1 MARTIWSL
9 DEELAQILVAM
20 RQSVMGRPQPYYH
33 QAITQPMRQVLR
45 KILQCPY
52 QGLMKRMYL
61 ESKAVKL
68 ITLHL
73 QQCQEQSIEPLSNL
87 SDSERI
93 YQTKDILLSNL
104 ESPPS
109 LIKLARRVGIND
121 FKLKR
126 GFRQIFG
133 TSAFQYLHDY
143 RLEKAQQLLA
153 TGKRK

>member
-73 QQCQEQSIEPLSNL
+73 QQCQE
-87 SDSERI
+87 
-93 YQTKDILLSNL
+93 
-104 ESPPS
+104 
-109 LIKLARRVGIND
+109 
-121 FKLKR
+121 
-126 GFRQIFG
+126 
-133 TSAFQYLHDY
+133 
-143 RLEKAQQLLA
+143 
-153 TGKRK
+153 